1 MQLQNMY
8 EPTSEWITMGCRYTV
23 GKNSSEVIEA
33 FRGAEKLDFA
43 SVTGKKVGEQNKA
56 TQVSATEAF
65 FVKNMLG

>member
-1 MQLQNMY
+1 
-8 EPTSEWITMGCRYTV
+8 MGCRYTV